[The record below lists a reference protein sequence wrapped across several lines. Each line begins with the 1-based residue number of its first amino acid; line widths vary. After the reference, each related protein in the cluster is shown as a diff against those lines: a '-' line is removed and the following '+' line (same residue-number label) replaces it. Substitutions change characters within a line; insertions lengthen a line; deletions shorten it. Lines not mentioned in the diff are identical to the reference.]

1 MQLAKQAQR
10 SQRSLCSN
18 PACSTATQET
28 PLTACALTQQV
39 WEALPREPQSPQAS
53 RVPELDPL
61 LSTREET
68 VNQSKDTFGLPCDS
82 AGEESACNVGD
93 WGSIPG
99 LGRSPGEGNSYRLQ
113 DSGLENSMEYAG
125 HEVTH

>member
-1 MQLAKQAQR
+1 M
-10 SQRSLCSN
+10 
-18 PACSTATQET
+18 
-28 PLTACALTQQV
+28 
-39 WEALPREPQSPQAS
+39 
-53 RVPELDPL
+53 PELDPL

-68 VNQSKDTFGLPCDS
+68 VNQSKDTFGLPCGS
-82 AGEESACNVGD
+82 AGEESACNVGNR
-93 WGSIPG
+93 GSIPG